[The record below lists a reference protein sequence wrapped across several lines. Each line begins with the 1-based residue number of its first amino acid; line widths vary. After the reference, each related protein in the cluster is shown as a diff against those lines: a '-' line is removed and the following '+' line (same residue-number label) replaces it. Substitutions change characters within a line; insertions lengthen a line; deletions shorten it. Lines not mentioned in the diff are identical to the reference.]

1 MKGELEMKEN
11 KHKKIRGGFTM
22 VELMAVLI
30 ILGLLAAVVAQN
42 FMGKTDD
49 ARVKTT
55 RMNLKI
61 LHQAVLQ
68 FKMDT
73 GRYPSEEEGLYEL
86 VEEPMD
92 LIGWESGGYLQTTD
106 IPLDAWGNEFFY
118 MLNPESGKAFVIISY
133 GADNE
138 EGGEDYDAD
147 LLSTDS
153 NRRREREVE
162 VDM

>member
-1 MKGELEMKEN
+1 MKEN
-11 KHKKIRGGFTM
+11 KHNKMRGGFTM

-30 ILGLLAAVVAQN
+30 ILGLLAAVVARN
-42 FMGKTDD
+42 FMGRTDD

-55 RMNLKI
+55 EMNLKI
-61 LHQAVLQ
+61 LSQAVLQ

-86 VEEPMD
+86 IEEPTD
-92 LIGWESGGYLQTTD
+92 IIGWNRGGYLESTD
-106 IPLDAWGNEFFY
+106 IPLDAWGNEFFL
-118 MLNPESGKAFVIISY
+118 MLNPESGKPYVIISF

-147 LLSTDS
+147 LLSTDT
-153 NRRREREVE
+153 NRRRDRDSE
-162 VDM
+162 VDVDVEM